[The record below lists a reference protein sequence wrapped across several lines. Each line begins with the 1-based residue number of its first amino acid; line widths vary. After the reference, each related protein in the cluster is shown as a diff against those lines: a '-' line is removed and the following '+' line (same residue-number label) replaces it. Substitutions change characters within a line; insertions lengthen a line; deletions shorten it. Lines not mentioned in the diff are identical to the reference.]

1 MDAAATDV
9 DLLYLV
15 GRDLADSRAWPAWN
29 AGAEFEA
36 ARQASAERR
45 R

>member
-9 DLLYLV
+9 DLLYAV
-15 GRDLADSRAWPAWN
+15 GRDLADSREWPEWN

-36 ARQASAERR
+36 ARRTSAGARE
-45 R
+45 

>member
-1 MDAAATDV
+1 MDGAAVDV

-15 GRDLADSRAWPAWN
+15 GRDLADSRDWPEWN

-36 ARQASAERR
+36 ARQASAAARE
-45 R
+45 